1 MKELATVAA
10 DPTRIPSLSA
20 DRIPELIGECEQLR
34 ARLLAQLFAS
44 ARPPVPDVRQAAP
57 DRLLDVNQAA
67 ERLGVDR
74 RWIYSRADMLPFTR
88 RLGARKLR
96 FSESGIQKYIE
107 NRRP

>member
-1 MKELATVAA
+1 MNELATVAA
-10 DPTRIPSLSA
+10 DPTRISSLSA

-34 ARLLAQLFAS
+34 ARLLAQLVAA
-44 ARPPVPDVRQAAP
+44 ARPTAPDMRQAAP

-67 ERLGVDR
+67 ERLGVDP
-74 RWIYSRADMLPFTR
+74 RWIYSRVDALPFTR

-96 FSESGIQKYIE
+96 FSERGIQKYIE

>member
-10 DPTRIPSLSA
+10 DPTRISSLSA

-44 ARPPVPDVRQAAP
+44 TRPPVTDVRQTAP

-74 RWIYSRADMLPFTR
+74 RWIYSRADTLPFTR

-96 FSESGIQKYIE
+96 FSERGIQKYIE
-107 NRRP
+107 HRRP